1 MTGRGIINPQ
11 VWNFEPMPAP
21 DVGIFDEPATCVI
34 KINEAWV
41 SFIIERLAILM
52 QGEAWLGDTDEKF
65 RASQQI
71 TKLVDLLASGG
82 DCMFLRDVQ
91 ILDNMLQKTFD
102 GENWIDVGA
111 VGISDINISTGA
123 AGSSATSNMDGTTL
137 NITIPRGDVGAE
149 FAVDE
154 PAINPDVDDDTRRC
168 AVAVGLVTWLF
179 EKYNDSIDQAE
190 AAADTVSAMD
200 SILALFPPA
209 YLIADVVLDFA
220 NELVESGASLARAYD
235 TVDRRENHQ
244 EWFYC
249 NLQADGALSQAVW
262 DAYFDYLFEEGSA
275 NPAVAVYE
283 FYIDMFEFDAARA
296 RAAIESYGDG
306 NCVAF
311 SCGFDW
317 EQDFIFDSSDQQ
329 GWVKFGGRPCTF
341 GANGIEAGIF
351 LAGSPSTA
359 RRAVTL
365 YHNMPYRDAT
375 TQILNMLTGYTDS
388 AAGDSSPGDQSFL
401 NMRVLSAQNGTGTV
415 VFDSGT
421 LDIGSGS
428 GEQVIDAT
436 HFVGANQ
443 SLLFYCQFALKNNS
457 STVTG
462 SGNVVRY
469 RIRGNGKN
477 PFVA

>member
-1 MTGRGIINPQ
+1 MGKIPPMTDSGNIYNPQ
-11 VWNFEPMPAP
+11 VWNFERMPAP
-21 DVGIFDEPATCVI
+21 VVGIFDEPTTCVI
-34 KINEAWV
+34 VNQEWA
-41 SFIIERLAILM
+41 SYIIARLMVLSEEISWSGDDTERRFAADQIKEFLTAI
-52 QGEAWLGDTDEKF
+52 
-65 RASQQI
+65 ASE
-71 TKLVDLLASGG
+71 GN
-82 DCMFLRDVQ
+82 CMFLKDVQ
-91 ILDNMLQKTFD
+91 IVSNLLQKTFD
-102 GENWIDVGA
+102 GETWIDVGA

-123 AGSSATSNMDGTTL
+123 AGSSATSSMDGTTL

-154 PAINPDVDDDTRRC
+154 PVLNPDVGNDTRRC

-179 EKYNDSIDQAE
+179 EKFQDSIDQVE

-209 YLIADVVLDFA
+209 YLIADIVLDMA
-220 NELVESGASLARAYD
+220 NEVFEAGVALARAYD

-249 NLQADGALSQAVW
+249 NLQADGALSQATW
-262 DAYFDYLFEEGSA
+262 DAYFDYLFEEGA
-275 NPAVAVYE
+275 ENPGVAAYE
-283 FYIDMFEFDAARA
+283 FYIDMFKFDAARA

-311 SCGFDW
+311 SCGYEW
-317 EQDFIFDSSDQQ
+317 EQEFIFDSSDQQ

-341 GANGIEAGIF
+341 GANGVEAGVF
-351 LAGSPSTA
+351 LAGSPTTA

-375 TQILNMLTGYTDS
+375 TFIVDMLTGYTDCDS
-388 AAGDSSPGDQSFL
+388 GDSTPGDQTFL
-401 NMRVLSAQNGTGTV
+401 NMRIFSAQNGTGTL
-415 VFDSGT
+415 VFDSGS
-421 LDIGSGS
+421 LDIGSGN
-428 GEQVIDAT
+428 GEQFTECDT
-436 HFVGANQ
+436 FVGANN

-462 SGNVVRY
+462 WKCR
-469 RIRGNGKN
+469 
-477 PFVA
+477 